1 MIFEIIFFIFALICL
16 IIGIKY
22 YINANQIKVT
32 KYKEQEYL
40 DEQYKLAQQNCEHIK
55 KEHQQLVEKF
65 EQDKYLYEQIEK
77 EDLAKVQQL
86 YTAEKDKVT
95 AQLEQYKQTTSLA
108 SEKYF
113 ENLETEYENAEIAY
127 NNKINKLNLEYAQ
140 TNQELQKIKDTLAAS
155 IQARIREK
163 EIQDNLSFYCLQI
176 SDVDKLDIQRL
187 EQVKKTL
194 SKPRVLSMLIWQ
206 TWFQKPLKALCAN
219 VLGTS
224 EKTGIYKITNVET
237 GECYIGQATNT
248 ASRWIDHA
256 KCGLG
261 IDTPA
266 NNKLYKA
273 MQEYGLWSFSWE
285 LLEECPREQLNEKE
299 KYYIGLYDSY
309 NFGYNST
316 IGNK

>member
-1 MIFEIIFFIFALICL
+1 MNFTLLLALLLFVLSGIFLVISFITINNAHNIKTIKDNEIR
-16 IIGIKY
+16 
-22 YINANQIKVT
+22 QQEQE
-32 KYKEQEYL
+32 KEQIQKNIITL
-40 DEQYKLAQQNCEHIK
+40 SNK
-55 KEHQQLVEKF
+55 KTQILEDITKEKEKF
-65 EQDKYLYEQIEK
+65 EQIYNNEKNKIDLQLKKYQER
-77 EDLAKVQQL
+77 
-86 YTAEKDKVT
+86 TN
-95 AQLEQYKQTTSLA
+95 LA